1 VTSAQLEKITDKKIQ
16 KILKDRIEEH
26 KGKIKEAFSNLEVNP
41 IWLNKE
47 KGIQIKSITV
57 YDESKVEKI
66 RNGFVKTGSNH
77 HALIYKNEEGKYI
90 DKVISFWEAV
100 EIGKLNIQQKGKP
113 YPIINKNDDN
123 LLGKFHFSMQINDL
137 FVFDLKHS
145 ENPKEDNEINFLDV
159 KNRKLM
165 STKLFRLQAMTK
177 KSNNQFVVDF
187 RHHLE
192 TQTLRKIN
200 GKGIDELPLKSII
213 WEQISKNSDI
223 SRLTKIR
230 INQLG
235 DIIKIGE

>member
-1 VTSAQLEKITDKKIQ
+1 
-16 KILKDRIEEH
+16 
-26 KGKIKEAFSNLEVNP
+26 
-41 IWLNKE
+41 
-47 KGIQIKSITV
+47 
-57 YDESKVEKI
+57 
-66 RNGFVKTGSNH
+66 
-77 HALIYKNEEGKYI
+77 
-90 DKVISFWEAV
+90 
-100 EIGKLNIQQKGKP
+100 
-113 YPIINKNDDN
+113 
-123 LLGKFHFSMQINDL
+123 
-137 FVFDLKHS
+137 
-145 ENPKEDNEINFLDV
+145 
-159 KNRKLM
+159 M